1 MPITIIV
8 LVYAYMLI
16 CLKNFRTAHVKS
28 PESNSNM
35 DWISARWRSVF
46 CSLALGS
53 RISARWRSVF
63 CSLALGSRISAR
75 WRSVFCSLALG
86 FLFPLPFFL
95 MFWSISLARQ
105 KSQAG
110 TPIPQR

>member
-1 MPITIIV
+1 
-8 LVYAYMLI
+8 MLI

-35 DWISARWRSVF
+35 DWISARWRSD
-46 CSLALGS
+46 L
-53 RISARWRSVF
+53 
-63 CSLALGSRISAR
+63 
-75 WRSVFCSLALG
+75 CSLALG